1 MLRAMAAV
9 LRAVGGRLDEVG
21 SGLSKGRSSRSRTL
35 AGGDPGTG
43 PGTELHSI
51 AERLQELRDRLSGL
65 AGELQVLETAAAG
78 AEASRAVTG
87 VQRRTWGVAAD
98 LVGVVARLEL
108 LARDLRRS
116 SATEEPDGGS
126 RAVAELLLATIECVI
141 ADRLDPAIQALL
153 AEQQPLDEGEPR

>member
-1 MLRAMAAV
+1 VGETASWPGAELR
-9 LRAVGGRLDEVG
+9 
-21 SGLSKGRSSRSRTL
+21 TI
-35 AGGDPGTG
+35 
-43 PGTELHSI
+43 TEQ
-51 AERLQELRDRLSGL
+51 LQDFRDRLSGL

-87 VQRRTWGVAAD
+87 VQRRTWGIAAD

-126 RAVAELLLATIECVI
+126 RAVADLLLATIECVI